1 MMHIF
6 AFVHLH
12 IWHLHICTL
21 TKADHSHICTFTY
34 SHICTLV
41 KGAHFTQFMFNL
53 FDRMKLP
60 FRKNKE
66 FLSALYD
73 ILGFYPHDIEIYR
86 IAFSHKSLAYQ
97 MAKDNS
103 KGAKTGATG
112 KDRKGASRDRR
123 DRKPHSENTQK
134 PLNNERLEYLG
145 DAVLETVVSD
155 ILFRHFPHKRE
166 GFLTSTRSKIVQRE
180 ALNRL
185 ASEMGLEKLILAAE
199 GTRMSHTNIGGNAF
213 EALMGAIYL
222 DRGFKYCHW
231 FITNRVVGQ
240 YVDLD
245 TVAQKEVNFKS
256 KLLEWSQ
263 KNHININFK
272 DSYAGDE
279 KGFRTVITLEGLT
292 IARGVGR
299 SKKESQQ
306 EASKEALTRM
316 RHEPN
321 TYDNI
326 FRAKEK
332 RTAMEAEESF
342 ALPKID
348 EIEESLTVIDGKVT
362 KKGKKKDKATAP
374 VLEERKSNAA
384 KSAAKAA
391 SDEAYDAAY
400 DASAAYEVIDTP
412 PAEEVVTEAF
422 CEEKGLPAPPQE
434 DELKE
439 ADDKLRKKRTRNRG
453 PKTLGDAVKGVD
465 KGATT
470 AEEKAEKREAERL
483 AEVERQRAK
492 AERKRQEAEKAKAKA
507 EAELQ
512 RKQAE
517 EAKAEAE
524 RKARQKAE
532 SKAKAEKA
540 RQEAEQLAREQEELL
555 AQAEAALLEQPVAA
569 ENVAEAQPAEAEEV
583 SAVEEQKQSVVN
595 EVATESAVIT
605 EEKDDEPLETLT
617 AVPVFADD
625 EASEVNFTA
634 ELDLPTAPEDT
645 TSASEVDSHV
655 EISTLMQALST
666 HAQAAEPEV
675 APEAEKKTEE
685 QVAEE
690 PTSTAERTIAAP
702 TAEEELPVEAL
713 TAAEDDLLKAEV
725 ADEIV
730 AEANEEADLADETLA
745 VIAEEAAAQDATDFI
760 IKEDL
765 KPLEE
770 EIADAEEVESDLNS
784 FGTAE
789 TEVVNKVADEVSSK
803 TEVSSERPITFDT
816 LVFGT
821 EHDNLG
827 VMADEEVASLEET
840 AVPRKRNNNHRRRRG
855 NGGNKKPRE
864 NGQPSAVG
872 EKSSDAVPNTD
883 ESRPNEAA
891 KKRKYNHHRRRGG
904 KKGSAPTAPAAP
916 VAE

>member
-1 MMHIF
+1 M
-6 AFVHLH
+6 
-12 IWHLHICTL
+12 
-21 TKADHSHICTFTY
+21 HICTFANL
-34 SHICTLV
+34 HIKIV
-41 KGAHFTQFMFNL
+41 MFNL

-86 IAFSHKSLAYQ
+86 IAFSHKSLAFQ
-97 MAKDNS
+97 KAKDA
-103 KGAKTGATG
+103 KGGKTNASG
-112 KDRKGASRDRR
+112 KERKGGGRDRR
-123 DRKPHSENTQK
+123 DRKSHGEVPQK

-263 KNHININFK
+263 KNRININFK

-321 TYDNI
+321 TYDSI

-342 ALPKID
+342 ALPKIEEID
-348 EIEESLTVIDGKVT
+348 EGLTVTDGKVS
-362 KKGKKKDKATAP
+362 KKGKKKDKAAAP
-374 VLEERKSNAA
+374 VLEERKGNATKAA
-384 KSAAKAA
+384 KSA
-391 SDEAYDAAY
+391 SDEAYDTAY
-400 DASAAYEVIDTP
+400 DASANYEVIDTP
-412 PAEEVVTEAF
+412 PASEVVTEAF

-439 ADDKLRKKRTRNRG
+439 ADEKLRKKRTRNRG
-453 PKTLGDAVKGVD
+453 PKTVGDAVKGVD
-465 KGATT
+465 KGTT
-470 AEEKAEKREAERL
+470 SAEEKAEKREAERL

-507 EAELQ
+507 A
-512 RKQAE
+512 
-517 EAKAEAE
+517 
-524 RKARQKAE
+524 AE
-532 SKAKAEKA
+532 SRAKAEKA
-540 RQEAEQLAREQEELL
+540 RLEAEQLVREQEELL
-555 AQAEAALLEQPVAA
+555 AQAEAALAEQPVAA
-569 ENVAEAQPAEAEEV
+569 ETIEEDKPLTQSVEKTTVANEEV
-583 SAVEEQKQSVVN
+583 DE
-595 EVATESAVIT
+595 
-605 EEKDDEPLETLT
+605 EPLETMT
-617 AVPVFADD
+617 AIPVLADEED
-625 EASEVNFTA
+625 EDKGLSVGLEMSVAQEAA
-634 ELDLPTAPEDT
+634 EHTVET
-645 TSASEVDSHV
+645 ESHT
-655 EISTLMQALST
+655 EISALMQALSA
-666 HAQAAEPEV
+666 HAKATPKAETEVEAETEAMAAETFVEKDSNDDDFPTQV
-675 APEAEKKTEE
+675 MTDAEA
-685 QVAEE
+685 
-690 PTSTAERTIAAP
+690 
-702 TAEEELPVEAL
+702 
-713 TAAEDDLLKAEV
+713 DLLKADV
-725 ADEIV
+725 ADEMV
-730 AEANEEADLADETLA
+730 AEANEEADLAEETLA
-745 VIAEEAAAQDATDFI
+745 VIAEDAAAQEANDFI
-760 IKEDL
+760 IKEDI
-765 KPLEE
+765 KPVET
-770 EIADAEEVESDLNS
+770 EIADEVEKVETASPSAEAKTAEVEQKEDDIQPEVESP
-784 FGTAE
+784 
-789 TEVVNKVADEVSSK
+789 KV
-803 TEVSSERPITFDT
+803 RPISFDDI
-816 LVFGT
+816 VFGT

-827 VMADEEVASLEET
+827 LILDDDAEEASSAVA
-840 AVPRKRNNNHRRRRG
+840 PRKRNNNHRRRRG
-855 NGGNKKPRE
+855 GNKKPAE
-864 NGQPSAVG
+864 AGKSTPAEVKPAYETTKATNTG
-872 EKSSDAVPNTD
+872 EPRQGDAT
-883 ESRPNEAA
+883 
-891 KKRKYNHHRRRGG
+891 KRKHYNRRHRGG
-904 KKGSAPTAPAAP
+904 KKGSVPTPP
-916 VAE
+916 VTE

>member
-1 MMHIF
+1 
-6 AFVHLH
+6 
-12 IWHLHICTL
+12 
-21 TKADHSHICTFTY
+21 
-34 SHICTLV
+34 
-41 KGAHFTQFMFNL
+41 
-53 FDRMKLP
+53 MKLP

-97 MAKDNS
+97 MARDNS
-103 KGAKTGATG
+103 KGAKAGATG

-348 EIEESLTVIDGKVT
+348 EIEESLTVTDGKVT

-374 VLEERKSNAA
+374 VLEERKSNVA
-384 KSAAKAA
+384 KSAAKTA

-595 EVATESAVIT
+595 EVATESAVT
-605 EEKDDEPLETLT
+605 TKETDDEPLETLT
-617 AVPVFADD
+617 AVPVFAED
-625 EASEVNFTA
+625 EASEANFTA

-655 EISTLMQALST
+655 EISTLMQALSA
-666 HAQAAEPEV
+666 HAQAVEPEV

-702 TAEEELPVEAL
+702 TTEEELPVEAL
-713 TAAEDDLLKAEV
+713 TAAEEDLLKAEV

-745 VIAEEAAAQDATDFI
+745 VIAEESAVQDATDFI

-784 FGTAE
+784 LGTAE
-789 TEVVNKVADEVSSK
+789 AEAVNKVADEVSSK
-803 TEVSSERPITFDT
+803 TEVASERPITFDT

-840 AVPRKRNNNHRRRRG
+840 AVPRKRNNNHHRRRG

-883 ESRPNEAA
+883 ESRPNEAS

-916 VAE
+916 VTE

>member
-1 MMHIF
+1 
-6 AFVHLH
+6 
-12 IWHLHICTL
+12 
-21 TKADHSHICTFTY
+21 
-34 SHICTLV
+34 
-41 KGAHFTQFMFNL
+41 
-53 FDRMKLP
+53 MKLP

-97 MAKDNS
+97 MARDNS
-103 KGAKTGATG
+103 KGAKTGAAG

-321 TYDNI
+321 TYDSI

-348 EIEESLTVIDGKVT
+348 EIEESLTVTDGKVT

-517 EAKAEAE
+517 EAKAETE

-605 EEKDDEPLETLT
+605 EDKDDEPLETLT

-625 EASEVNFTA
+625 EASEANFTA
-634 ELDLPTAPEDT
+634 ELDLPTDPENT

-655 EISTLMQALST
+655 EISTLMQALSA

-690 PTSTAERTIAAP
+690 PISTAERTIAAP

-745 VIAEEAAAQDATDFI
+745 VIAEESAAQDATDFI

-784 FGTAE
+784 LDTAE
-789 TEVVNKVADEVSSK
+789 AEAVNKVADEVSSK
-803 TEVSSERPITFDT
+803 TEVPSERPITFDT

-840 AVPRKRNNNHRRRRG
+840 AIPRKRNNNHRRRRG

-883 ESRPNEAA
+883 ESRPNEAS

-916 VAE
+916 VTE

>member
-1 MMHIF
+1 
-6 AFVHLH
+6 
-12 IWHLHICTL
+12 
-21 TKADHSHICTFTY
+21 
-34 SHICTLV
+34 
-41 KGAHFTQFMFNL
+41 
-53 FDRMKLP
+53 MKLP

-97 MAKDNS
+97 MARDNS
-103 KGAKTGATG
+103 KGAKAGATG

-321 TYDNI
+321 TYDSI

-348 EIEESLTVIDGKVT
+348 EIEESLTVTDGKVT

-569 ENVAEAQPAEAEEV
+569 ENVAEALPAEAEEV

-655 EISTLMQALST
+655 EISTLMQALSA

-685 QVAEE
+685 QAVEE
-690 PTSTAERTIAAP
+690 PTSTTERTIAAP

-784 FGTAE
+784 LGTAE
-789 TEVVNKVADEVSSK
+789 TEAVNKVADEVPSK
-803 TEVSSERPITFDT
+803 TEVPSERPITFDT

-916 VAE
+916 VTE

>member
-1 MMHIF
+1 
-6 AFVHLH
+6 
-12 IWHLHICTL
+12 
-21 TKADHSHICTFTY
+21 
-34 SHICTLV
+34 
-41 KGAHFTQFMFNL
+41 
-53 FDRMKLP
+53 MKLP

-86 IAFSHKSLAYQ
+86 IAFSHKSLAFQ
-97 MAKDNS
+97 KAKE
-103 KGAKTGATG
+103 G
-112 KDRKGASRDRR
+112 KSGKANAGGKERKGGRDRR
-123 DRKPHSENTQK
+123 DRRLHSEAPQK

-155 ILFRHFPHKRE
+155 ILFRHYPNKRE

-263 KNHININFK
+263 KNRININFK

-321 TYDNI
+321 TYDSI

-348 EIEESLTVIDGKVT
+348 EIDDELSVTDGKVT
-362 KKGKKKDKATAP
+362 KKSKKKDKSAAP
-374 VLEERKSNAA
+374 VLEDRKGNVAKTA
-384 KSAAKAA
+384 KSA
-391 SDEAYDAAY
+391 SDEAYDTAY
-400 DASAAYEVIDTP
+400 DASANYEVIDTP
-412 PAEEVVTEAF
+412 PANEVVTEAF

-439 ADDKLRKKRTRNRG
+439 ADEKLRKKRTRNRG
-453 PKTLGDAVKGVD
+453 PKTVGDAVKGVD
-465 KGATT
+465 KGTTT

-492 AERKRQEAEKAKAKA
+492 AERKRQETEKAKAKA
-507 EAELQ
+507 A
-512 RKQAE
+512 
-517 EAKAEAE
+517 
-524 RKARQKAE
+524 AE

-540 RQEAEQLAREQEELL
+540 RQEAEQLAHEQEELL
-555 AQAEAALLEQPVAA
+555 AQAEAALANQSVAA
-569 ENVAEAQPAEAEEV
+569 ETIEEV
-583 SAVEEQKQSVVN
+583 KPLASAAGKATVVN
-595 EVATESAVIT
+595 EEV
-605 EEKDDEPLETLT
+605 DNEPLETLT
-617 AVPVFADD
+617 AVPVLDESEADEKGFSVD
-625 EASEVNFTA
+625 L
-634 ELDLPTAPEDT
+634 ELPIAQET
-645 TSASEVDSHV
+645 TEHAVETDSHT
-655 EISTLMQALST
+655 EISALMQAISA
-666 HAQAAEPEV
+666 HA
-675 APEAEKKTEE
+675 K
-685 QVAEE
+685 
-690 PTSTAERTIAAP
+690 AAP
-702 TAEEELPVEAL
+702 TAEVEAKTEAEMVVAEV
-713 TAAEDDLLKAEV
+713 TAEKEPSNDLPTQAMTDAEDDLLKADV
-725 ADEIV
+725 ADEIM
-730 AEANEEADLADETLA
+730 AEVNEEADLAEEALA
-745 VIAEEAAAQDATDFI
+745 VIAEDVAAQDANDFI
-760 IKEDL
+760 IKEDI
-765 KPLEE
+765 KPVDAETVEE
-770 EIADAEEVESDLNS
+770 ED
-784 FGTAE
+784 
-789 TEVVNKVADEVSSK
+789 KVK
-803 TEVSSERPITFDT
+803 TELPSAEAKAAEVAQEVDDVEPVAESAIERPISFDDI
-816 LVFGT
+816 VFGT

-827 VMADEEVASLEET
+827 LILDDEDVAEDASPS
-840 AVPRKRNNNHRRRRG
+840 AASRKRSNNHRRRRG
-855 NGGNKKPRE
+855 GNKRPVEAGKST
-864 NGQPSAVG
+864 SADAN
-872 EKSSDAVPNTD
+872 SSQEATTSAG
-883 ESRPNEAA
+883 ESRSNEAA
-891 KKRKYNHHRRRGG
+891 KRKHYNRRHRGG
-904 KKGSAPTAPAAP
+904 KKGGNATSTPPM
-916 VAE
+916 AE

>member
-1 MMHIF
+1 
-6 AFVHLH
+6 
-12 IWHLHICTL
+12 
-21 TKADHSHICTFTY
+21 
-34 SHICTLV
+34 
-41 KGAHFTQFMFNL
+41 
-53 FDRMKLP
+53 MKLP

-73 ILGFYPHDIEIYR
+73 ILGFYPHNIEIYR

-97 MAKDNS
+97 MAKDS
-103 KGAKTGATG
+103 KNG
-112 KDRKGASRDRR
+112 KANAGGKERKGGGRDRR
-123 DRKPHSENTQK
+123 DRKSHSETTQK

-155 ILFRHFPHKRE
+155 ILFRHYPYKRE

-263 KNHININFK
+263 KNRININFK
-272 DSYAGDE
+272 DSYAGDD

-321 TYDNI
+321 TYDSI

-348 EIEESLTVIDGKVT
+348 EIDDGLSVADGKVT
-362 KKGKKKDKATAP
+362 KKGKKKDKSAAP
-374 VLEERKSNAA
+374 VLEDRNGNVK
-384 KSAAKAA
+384 KSAAKSA
-391 SDEAYDAAY
+391 SDEAYDTAY
-400 DASAAYEVIDTP
+400 DETANYEVIDTP
-412 PAEEVVTEAF
+412 PASEVVTEAY

-439 ADDKLRKKRTRNRG
+439 ADEKLRKKRTRNRG
-453 PKTLGDAVKGVD
+453 PKTVGDAVKGVD
-465 KGATT
+465 KGTT
-470 AEEKAEKREAERL
+470 SAEEKAEKREAERL

-492 AERKRQEAEKAKAKA
+492 AERKRQEAEKAKARA
-507 EAELQ
+507 EAEQQ

-517 EAKAEAE
+517 EAQAEAE
-524 RKARQKAE
+524 RKAQQKAE

-540 RQEAEQLAREQEELL
+540 RLEAEQLAREQEELL
-555 AQAEAALLEQPVAA
+555 AQAEAALLEQPVSA
-569 ENVAEAQPAEAEEV
+569 ETIDNLNPVAETPVADEPKVADEAPTAEASTTV
-583 SAVEEQKQSVVN
+583 SNDAIN
-595 EVATESAVIT
+595 
-605 EEKDDEPLETLT
+605 DEPLETLT
-617 AVPVFADD
+617 AVPAIADD
-625 EASEVNFTA
+625 EASETNLSV
-634 ELDLPTAPEDT
+634 ELDLPAAHE
-645 TSASEVDSHV
+645 SVDSTAVAESHT
-655 EISTLMQALST
+655 EIGALMQALSA
-666 HAQAAEPEV
+666 HAKAAPKVEV
-675 APEAEKKTEE
+675 AP
-685 QVAEE
+685 VVE
-690 PTSTAERTIAAP
+690 PTVANEQAEP
-702 TAEEELPVEAL
+702 DAEASLAEAM
-713 TAAEDDLLKAEV
+713 TDAEADLLKADV

-730 AEANEEADLADETLA
+730 AEANEEAEWADEALA
-745 VIAEEAAAQDATDFI
+745 VIADEVEAEAADDFI
-760 IKEDL
+760 IKEDITPVEADHVEAEP
-765 KPLEE
+765 KPK
-770 EIADAEEVESDLNS
+770 ADTPQTEAKAAEAAQNGGDAQPV
-784 FGTAE
+784 AE
-789 TEVVNKVADEVSSK
+789 QK
-803 TEVSSERPITFDT
+803 TERPLSFDDI
-816 LVFGT
+816 VFGT

-827 VMADEEVASLEET
+827 LMVDDEDVELEASTT
-840 AVPRKRNNNHRRRRG
+840 ASRKRGNNHRRRRG
-855 NGGNKKPRE
+855 GNKKFADEGKPTV
-864 NGQPSAVG
+864 A
-872 EKSSDAVPNTD
+872 DAKPVHETANAD
-883 ESRPNEAA
+883 EARPNNAA
-891 KKRKYNHHRRRGG
+891 KRKHNYRRYRGG
-904 KKGSAPTAPAAP
+904 KKGGATAPSAP

>member
-1 MMHIF
+1 
-6 AFVHLH
+6 
-12 IWHLHICTL
+12 
-21 TKADHSHICTFTY
+21 
-34 SHICTLV
+34 
-41 KGAHFTQFMFNL
+41 
-53 FDRMKLP
+53 MKLP

-86 IAFSHKSLAYQ
+86 IAFSHKSLAFQ
-97 MAKDNS
+97 KAKEG
-103 KGAKTGATG
+103 KGG
-112 KDRKGASRDRR
+112 KANAGGKERKGGRDRR
-123 DRKPHSENTQK
+123 DRRLHSEAPQK

-155 ILFRHFPHKRE
+155 ILFRHYPNKRE

-263 KNHININFK
+263 KNRININFK
-272 DSYAGDE
+272 DSYVGDE

-321 TYDNI
+321 TYDSI

-348 EIEESLTVIDGKVT
+348 EIDDGLSVTDGKVT
-362 KKGKKKDKATAP
+362 KKSKKKDKSAAP
-374 VLEERKSNAA
+374 VLEDRKGNVA
-384 KSAAKAA
+384 KTVKSA
-391 SDEAYDAAY
+391 SDEAYDTAY
-400 DASAAYEVIDTP
+400 DASANYEVIDTP
-412 PAEEVVTEAF
+412 PTSEVVTEAF

-439 ADDKLRKKRTRNRG
+439 ADEKLRKKRTRNRG
-453 PKTLGDAVKGVD
+453 PKTVGDAVKGVD
-465 KGATT
+465 KGTT
-470 AEEKAEKREAERL
+470 SAEEKAEKREAERL

-492 AERKRQEAEKAKAKA
+492 AERKRQEAEKAKEKA
-507 EAELQ
+507 A
-512 RKQAE
+512 
-517 EAKAEAE
+517 
-524 RKARQKAE
+524 AE

-555 AQAEAALLEQPVAA
+555 AQAEAALVEQPVAIEAKDKVESVAPTA
-569 ENVAEAQPAEAEEV
+569 EKVKAV
-583 SAVEEQKQSVVN
+583 SEDADS
-595 EVATESAVIT
+595 
-605 EEKDDEPLETLT
+605 EPLETLT
-617 AVPVFADD
+617 AVPVLADD
-625 EASEVNFTA
+625 EAEEKALSV
-634 ELDLPTAPEDT
+634 ELDLPVAHET
-645 TSASEVDSHV
+645 TPHTVETESHT
-655 EISTLMQALST
+655 EIGALMQALSA
-666 HAQAAEPEV
+666 HAKV
-675 APEAEKKTEE
+675 
-685 QVAEE
+685 
-690 PTSTAERTIAAP
+690 AP
-702 TAEEELPVEAL
+702 TAEGEVKADAEAKAADVEDMAENEPTEEQPTQAMTDVEA
-713 TAAEDDLLKAEV
+713 DLLKADV
-725 ADEIV
+725 ADEIE
-730 AEANEEADLADETLA
+730 AEVNEEADLAEETLA
-745 VIAEEAAAQDATDFI
+745 VIAEDAAAQEANDFI
-760 IKEDL
+760 IKEDI
-765 KPLEE
+765 KPL
-770 EIADAEEVESDLNS
+770 DAEAAEVEETAKGDLPY
-784 FGTAE
+784 AE
-789 TEVVNKVADEVSSK
+789 TKAAEVEQKAAD
-803 TEVSSERPITFDT
+803 TEQEAANSIGRPLSFDDI
-816 LVFGT
+816 VFGT

-827 VMADEEVASLEET
+827 LILDEEDVEEALSA
-840 AVPRKRNNNHRRRRG
+840 AVSHKRNNNRRRRG
-855 NGGNKKPRE
+855 GNKK
-864 NGQPSAVG
+864 SAEAGKEAPADV
-872 EKSSDAVPNTD
+872 KSSHETADAGEP
-883 ESRPNEAA
+883 RPNEAA
-891 KKRKYNHHRRRGG
+891 KRKHYNRRHRGG
-904 KKGSAPTAPAAP
+904 KKGGNSVPTPP
-916 VAE
+916 VTA

>member
-1 MMHIF
+1 
-6 AFVHLH
+6 
-12 IWHLHICTL
+12 
-21 TKADHSHICTFTY
+21 
-34 SHICTLV
+34 
-41 KGAHFTQFMFNL
+41 
-53 FDRMKLP
+53 MKLP

-97 MAKDNS
+97 MAKDS
-103 KGAKTGATG
+103 KGAKAGAAG

-155 ILFRHFPHKRE
+155 ILFRHYPHKRE

-321 TYDNI
+321 TYDSI

-348 EIEESLTVIDGKVT
+348 EIEESLTVTDGKVT
-362 KKGKKKDKATAP
+362 KKGKKKDKAAAP
-374 VLEERKSNAA
+374 VLEERKSNGA

-439 ADDKLRKKRTRNRG
+439 ADDKLRKKRARNRG
-453 PKTLGDAVKGVD
+453 PKTLGDAVKGAD

-470 AEEKAEKREAERL
+470 AEEKAEKREAELL

-555 AQAEAALLEQPVAA
+555 AQAEAALLEQSVAA
-569 ENVAEAQPAEAEEV
+569 DTVAEAQPAEAEEV
-583 SAVEEQKQSVVN
+583 SAVEEQKQSVVS

-605 EEKDDEPLETLT
+605 EETDDEPLETLT

-625 EASEVNFTA
+625 EASATDLTV
-634 ELDLPTAPEDT
+634 ELDLPAASEEDT
-645 TSASEVDSHV
+645 TSASEADSHV
-655 EISTLMQALST
+655 EISTLMQALSV
-666 HAQAAEPEV
+666 HAQATEPEA

-690 PTSTAERTIAAP
+690 PTSTSERTVADS
-702 TAEEELPVEAL
+702 TTEEELPIEVL
-713 TAAEDDLLKAEV
+713 TAAEDDLLKADV

-784 FGTAE
+784 LGTAE
-789 TEVVNKVADEVSSK
+789 TEAVNKVADEVYSK
-803 TEVSSERPITFDT
+803 TEVPSERPITFDT

-821 EHDNLG
+821 EHDDLG

-840 AVPRKRNNNHRRRRG
+840 AAPRKRNNNHRRRRG

-864 NGQPSAVG
+864 NGQPSAVS
-872 EKSSDAVPNTD
+872 EKPSDAVPNTG
-883 ESRPNEAA
+883 ESRPNEAV

-904 KKGSAPTAPAAP
+904 KKGGAPTAPTAP

>member
-1 MMHIF
+1 
-6 AFVHLH
+6 
-12 IWHLHICTL
+12 
-21 TKADHSHICTFTY
+21 
-34 SHICTLV
+34 
-41 KGAHFTQFMFNL
+41 MFNL

-73 ILGFYPHDIEIYR
+73 ILGFYPHNIEIYR

-97 MAKDNS
+97 KAKDVKS
-103 KGAKTGATG
+103 G
-112 KDRKGASRDRR
+112 KANASGKERKGGSRDRR
-123 DRKPHSENTQK
+123 DRKLHSDAPQK

-263 KNHININFK
+263 KNRININFK
-272 DSYAGDE
+272 ESYAGDE

-321 TYDNI
+321 TYDSI

-342 ALPKID
+342 ALPKIE
-348 EIEESLTVIDGKVT
+348 EIDGELSVTDGKVT
-362 KKGKKKDKATAP
+362 KKGKKKDKSAAP
-374 VLEERKSNAA
+374 VLEDRKGNATKAA
-384 KSAAKAA
+384 KSA
-391 SDEAYDAAY
+391 SDEAYDTAY
-400 DASAAYEVIDTP
+400 DASANYEVIDTP
-412 PAEEVVTEAF
+412 PASEVVTEAF
-422 CEEKGLPAPPQE
+422 CEEKGLPVPPQE

-439 ADDKLRKKRTRNRG
+439 ADEKLRKKRTRNRG
-453 PKTLGDAVKGVD
+453 PKTVGDAVKGID
-465 KGATT
+465 KGTT
-470 AEEKAEKREAERL
+470 SVEEKAEKREAERL

-507 EAELQ
+507 A
-512 RKQAE
+512 
-517 EAKAEAE
+517 
-524 RKARQKAE
+524 AE

-555 AQAEAALLEQPVAA
+555 AQAEAALMEQPVAA
-569 ENVAEAQPAEAEEV
+569 EAVDDVKSVAPVAENATVANEEV
-583 SAVEEQKQSVVN
+583 DN
-595 EVATESAVIT
+595 
-605 EEKDDEPLETLT
+605 EPLETLT
-617 AVPVFADD
+617 AVPVLAD
-625 EASEVNFTA
+625 EKANEVGLSVD
-634 ELDLPTAPEDT
+634 LDLPVAQETTEHPTATESYT
-645 TSASEVDSHV
+645 
-655 EISTLMQALST
+655 EITALMQALSS
-666 HAQAAEPEV
+666 HAKAAQMPKEDGVNKSET
-675 APEAEKKTEE
+675 KTAAAKT
-685 QVAEE
+685 VAEE
-690 PTSTAERTIAAP
+690 APADDLSMQAMTDAEA
-702 TAEEELPVEAL
+702 
-713 TAAEDDLLKAEV
+713 DLLKADV
-725 ADEIV
+725 ADEIE
-730 AEANEEADLADETLA
+730 AEANEEADLNEEALA
-745 VIAEEAAAQDATDFI
+745 VIAEDVAAQEAKGFI
-760 IKEDL
+760 IKEDI
-765 KPLEE
+765 KPLEAE
-770 EIADAEEVESDLNS
+770 TADAEVVDLEKPRTEAKATELEQTVDDAQQEVER
-784 FGTAE
+784 TI
-789 TEVVNKVADEVSSK
+789 
-803 TEVSSERPITFDT
+803 ERPLSFDDI
-816 LVFGT
+816 VFGT

-827 VMADEEVASLEET
+827 LILNDKEAASS

-855 NGGNKKPRE
+855 GNKKPAE
-864 NGQPSAVG
+864 ANQPT
-872 EKSSDAVPNTD
+872 SSDVKPSHETASVD
-883 ESRPNEAA
+883 EPRQGDAT
-891 KKRKYNHHRRRGG
+891 KRKHSYRRHRGG
-904 KKGSAPTAPAAP
+904 KKGGASAPTPST
-916 VAE
+916 AE

>member
-1 MMHIF
+1 
-6 AFVHLH
+6 
-12 IWHLHICTL
+12 
-21 TKADHSHICTFTY
+21 
-34 SHICTLV
+34 
-41 KGAHFTQFMFNL
+41 
-53 FDRMKLP
+53 MKLP

-97 MAKDNS
+97 MARDS
-103 KGAKTGATG
+103 KGGKAGAAG
-112 KDRKGASRDRR
+112 KDRKGASRARR

-155 ILFRHFPHKRE
+155 ILFRHYPNKRE

-272 DSYAGDE
+272 DSCAGDE

-321 TYDNI
+321 TYDSI

-348 EIEESLTVIDGKVT
+348 EIEESLTVVDGKVT
-362 KKGKKKDKATAP
+362 KKGKKKDKAAAP
-374 VLEERKSNAA
+374 VLEERKSNGA

-453 PKTLGDAVKGVD
+453 PKTLGDAVKGID
-465 KGATT
+465 KGTTT

-492 AERKRQEAEKAKAKA
+492 AERKRQDAEKAKAKA

-540 RQEAEQLAREQEELL
+540 CQEAEQLAREQEELL

-569 ENVAEAQPAEAEEV
+569 ESVDEAQPGEAEKV
-583 SAVEEQKQSVVN
+583 SPVEKQKQSVAS
-595 EVATESAVIT
+595 EVATKSAVTT
-605 EEKDDEPLETLT
+605 EDTDEEPLETLT
-617 AVPVFADD
+617 AVPVFADE
-625 EASEVNFTA
+625 EASETNLKV
-634 ELDLPTAPEDT
+634 ELDLPAASEDT
-645 TSASEVDSHV
+645 SGAPDVNSNI
-655 EISTLMQALST
+655 EISTLMQALSI
-666 HAQAAEPEV
+666 HAQEV
-675 APEAEKKTEE
+675 APESKAEE

-690 PTSTAERTIAAP
+690 TTSTPERAIAAP
-702 TAEEELPVEAL
+702 KTEEELPVETL
-713 TAAEDDLLKAEV
+713 TAAEEDLLKAEV
-725 ADEIV
+725 ADEMV
-730 AEANEEADLADETLA
+730 AEANEEAELADETLA

-770 EIADAEEVESDLNS
+770 ETAEQTEAGSDLHS
-784 FGTAE
+784 LGIAE
-789 TEVVNKVADEVSSK
+789 TDAVHKVADEVTSK
-803 TEVSSERPITFDT
+803 TDVTPERPITFDT

-827 VMADEEVASLEET
+827 VMADEEVAPLEET
-840 AVPRKRNNNHRRRRG
+840 AAPRKRNNNHRRRRG

-864 NGQPSAVG
+864 NGQSSAVS

-891 KKRKYNHHRRRGG
+891 KKRKNNHHRRRGG

-916 VAE
+916 VTE

>member
-1 MMHIF
+1 
-6 AFVHLH
+6 
-12 IWHLHICTL
+12 
-21 TKADHSHICTFTY
+21 
-34 SHICTLV
+34 
-41 KGAHFTQFMFNL
+41 
-53 FDRMKLP
+53 MKLP

-86 IAFSHKSLAYQ
+86 IAFSHKSLAFQ
-97 MAKDNS
+97 KAKEV
-103 KGAKTGATG
+103 KGGKTNASG
-112 KDRKGASRDRR
+112 KERKGGGRDRR
-123 DRKPHSENTQK
+123 DRKSHSEVPQK

-263 KNHININFK
+263 KNRININFK

-321 TYDNI
+321 TYDSI

-342 ALPKID
+342 ALPKIEEID
-348 EIEESLTVIDGKVT
+348 EGLSVTDGKVT
-362 KKGKKKDKATAP
+362 KKGKKKDKSAAP
-374 VLEERKSNAA
+374 VLEDRKGNVAKTA
-384 KSAAKAA
+384 KSA
-391 SDEAYDAAY
+391 SDEAYDTAY
-400 DASAAYEVIDTP
+400 DASANYEVIDTP
-412 PAEEVVTEAF
+412 PASEVVTEAF

-439 ADDKLRKKRTRNRG
+439 ADEKLRKKRTRNRG
-453 PKTLGDAVKGVD
+453 PKTVGDAVKGVD
-465 KGATT
+465 KGTT
-470 AEEKAEKREAERL
+470 SAEEKAEKREAERL

-507 EAELQ
+507 A
-512 RKQAE
+512 
-517 EAKAEAE
+517 
-524 RKARQKAE
+524 AE

-555 AQAEAALLEQPVAA
+555 AQAEAALSEQPVEAETIEEVKPMTLAA
-569 ENVAEAQPAEAEEV
+569 EKMPAVNEEV
-583 SAVEEQKQSVVN
+583 DN
-595 EVATESAVIT
+595 
-605 EEKDDEPLETLT
+605 EPLETLT
-617 AVPVFADD
+617 AVPVLADD
-625 EASEVNFTA
+625 EADNKEFSVELELPVAQEAA
-634 ELDLPTAPEDT
+634 EHTIVTE
-645 TSASEVDSHV
+645 SHT
-655 EISTLMQALST
+655 EISALMQALSA
-666 HAQAAEPEV
+666 HAKEP
-675 APEAEKKTEE
+675 PEAETETE
-685 QVAEE
+685 
-690 PTSTAERTIAAP
+690 TM
-702 TAEEELPVEAL
+702 
-713 TAAEDDLLKAEV
+713 AAETIVENEPNGDVPTQAMTDAEADLLKADV
-725 ADEIV
+725 ADEMV
-730 AEANEEADLADETLA
+730 AEANEEAELAEETLA
-745 VIAEEAAAQDATDFI
+745 VIAEDVAAQEANDFI
-760 IKEDL
+760 IKEDI
-765 KPLEE
+765 KPVETEITDKEE
-770 EIADAEEVESDLNS
+770 KVEIELPSAEAKVAEVEQKVDDIQPEVESP
-784 FGTAE
+784 
-789 TEVVNKVADEVSSK
+789 KV
-803 TEVSSERPITFDT
+803 RPISFDDI
-816 LVFGT
+816 VFGT

-827 VMADEEVASLEET
+827 LILDDDDAEEASS
-840 AVPRKRNNNHRRRRG
+840 ASAPRKRNNNHRRRRG
-855 NGGNKKPRE
+855 GNKKPSE
-864 NGQPSAVG
+864 AGTTPPTEVKPAHEATNAG
-872 EKSSDAVPNTD
+872 
-883 ESRPNEAA
+883 ESRPNDAA
-891 KKRKYNHHRRRGG
+891 KRKHYNRRHRGG
-904 KKGSAPTAPAAP
+904 KKGSAPTSP